1 MTGFNARAPRGV
13 LLLLAL
19 SALRPALADSPPPL
33 SYPQITIVDA
43 QGPNVFIT
51 GVNFGVAAI
60 PNVTLGPTV
69 LSVASYSP
77 TAIVANLPA
86 GFSPGSYPLWVQSF
100 VPNFLDPTRTLGLW
114 SYISV
119 TLGAVGPV
127 GPTGPRGPQGLTGAT
142 GPQGPAGV
150 AGPIGPVGPQGPQG
164 LAGTVGPQGPAGVA
178 GPIGPA
184 GPVGPQGPRGLTG
197 VVGPQGPAGPVG
209 PVGPQGPQGIMGI
222 PGVAGQ
228 AGAMGP
234 AGQSVLGYAEPPS
247 GRYTRN

>member
-1 MTGFNARAPRGV
+1 MAGESMTGFNARAPRGV

-150 AGPIGPVGPQGPQG
+150 AGPIGPVGPQGRRGRP
-164 LAGTVGPQGPAGVA
+164 GVA
-178 GPIGPA
+178 
-184 GPVGPQGPRGLTG
+184 
-197 VVGPQGPAGPVG
+197 GPQGPAGPVG

-234 AGQSVLGYAEPPS
+234 AGQSVLGYAEPP
-247 GRYTRN
+247 GLNC